1 MVVMKFGGTSVKDA
15 SAIRNVCE
23 IVKSRYEKAWIVV
36 SAFSGVTNKLV
47 QISDNL
53 QKGEIDNVIKLADDL
68 ETIHIKVANELNLVD
83 SQEFIHKY
91 IAYLK
96 SIFVAINV
104 IGELTPKSVDL
115 ILATGEKLSSKIIA
129 EYFKLNG
136 LNSTHC
142 DSTKVIKTDSNFNSA
157 ELDFNETK
165 KQIDAFIESN
175 LNIDYF
181 VCGGYI
187 ASDNDGNITTLGRGG
202 SDYTAA
208 VISWA
213 ISAESLEI
221 WTDVDGILTCD
232 PRLVPT
238 AKLLT
243 QVSYQEA
250 AELAYFGAKVLHP
263 KTIHP
268 AISKDIPVYVLNSFN
283 PSCSGTL
290 ISKEPIVTDL
300 IKSIA
305 FRKNITLI
313 NIISNRMLGAFG
325 FLAKVFEIFKNNKT
339 SVDLVSTSEV
349 SISLTIDN
357 TDNLENIIS
366 ELSSFSII
374 EKFDNM
380 AIISAIGSGIRAT
393 SGIASRFFTTLKGVN
408 ISLITFGASEVNLSI
423 VINNNDLESAVKML
437 HQEFFDNNL
446 NTEIFKELN

>member
-1 MVVMKFGGTSVKDA
+1 M
-15 SAIRNVCE
+15 
-23 IVKSRYEKAWIVV
+23 
-36 SAFSGVTNKLV
+36 SGITNLLV

-53 QKGEIDNVIKLADDL
+53 QIGNIEEVNKIADNL
-68 ETIHIKVANELNLVD
+68 ENMHLKVANELGLIE
-83 SQEFIHKY
+83 SQSFISDY
-91 IAYLK
+91 ISYLK

-104 IGELTPKSVDL
+104 IGELTPKSIDL
-115 ILATGEKLSSKIIA
+115 ILSTGEILSSKIVA
-129 EYFKLNG
+129 EYAKLSG
-136 LNSTHC
+136 LNSIHC

-157 ELDFNETK
+157 ELDFDSTK
-165 KQIDAFIESN
+165 NKIDSFLEHST
-175 LNIDYF
+175 NIQYIIS
-181 VCGGYI
+181 GGYI
-187 ASDNDGNITTLGRGG
+187 ASDEKGNITTLGRGG

-213 ISAESLEI
+213 ISSESLEI
-221 WTDVDGILTCD
+221 WTDVNGILTCD
-232 PRLVPT
+232 PRLVKS

-263 KTIHP
+263 KTIYP

-283 PSCSGTL
+283 PDCKGTL
-290 ISKEPIVTDL
+290 ITKDPVATDI

-305 FRKNITLI
+305 FRRNITLI

-357 TDNLENIIS
+357 TDNLDKIIS
-366 ELSSFSII
+366 ELSNFAII
-374 EKFDNM
+374 EKFENM
-380 AIISAIGSGIRAT
+380 AIISAIGSGIRAA
-393 SGIASRFFTTLKGVN
+393 SGIASRFFSILKGVN

-423 VINNNDLESAVKML
+423 VIKNDDLESAVILL
-437 HQEFFDNNL
+437 HSEFFDNNQHS
-446 NTEIFKELN
+446 EIFRELNK